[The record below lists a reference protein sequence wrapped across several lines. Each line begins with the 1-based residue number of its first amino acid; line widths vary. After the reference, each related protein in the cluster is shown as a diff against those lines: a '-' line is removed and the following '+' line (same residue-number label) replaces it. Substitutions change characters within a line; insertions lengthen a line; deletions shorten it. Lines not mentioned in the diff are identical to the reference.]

1 MMTIQKLQDY
11 EGKILRIPKG
21 LNKKAKCLRSVFSRE
36 FGITRVRDEIT
47 EGLKFAISE

>member
-21 LNKKAKCLRSVFSRE
+21 LNKKQNISGVFSLE
-36 FGITRVRDEIT
+36 SLALLG
-47 EGLKFAISE
+47 